1 MYCVLFLHNTVCV
14 WPQLQVI
21 ELGGLR
27 KDGLGG
33 GIDAVGSAGV
43 GGIQI
48 GPAGQ
53 GRSRVKNHPTMGDSL
68 LLSCDTVSQS
78 GGSKLFNTH

>member
-43 GGIQI
+43 GGEFRSVQRARVDI
-48 GPAGQ
+48 G
-53 GRSRVKNHPTMGDSL
+53 
-68 LLSCDTVSQS
+68 
-78 GGSKLFNTH
+78 